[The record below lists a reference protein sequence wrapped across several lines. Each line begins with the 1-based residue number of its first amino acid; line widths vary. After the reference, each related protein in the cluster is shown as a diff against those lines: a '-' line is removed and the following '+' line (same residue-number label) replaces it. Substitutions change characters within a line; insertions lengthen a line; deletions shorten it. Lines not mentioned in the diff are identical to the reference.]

1 MANMFQTRNPQVL
14 SLAGSSSVP
23 IPDNHNDIIPFG
35 GGPIPNTAYIL
46 WKRDIEILPENAE
59 KNPTKKNHKGW
70 TVVAKG
76 IFQGWERQQVGSDV
90 WHPIMLPV
98 VNPSLT
104 AAQLKDT
111 IEFHRIVR
119 NRYDRRDPDR
129 WIGAYP
135 TNKIV
140 TDLYWQKIMKPSEH
154 EDLFV
159 KRGTARGGILAKMV
173 KSHGIGDLGKGGDDV
188 FTNIMSYGGRKRQRK
203 KKTTKRKIT
212 KSKTQRKN
220 KKVKSGRKIKK
231 SNTRRKNH

>member
-1 MANMFQTRNPQVL
+1 MDNMFQTRNPQVL

-23 IPDNHNDIIPFG
+23 IPDNHNDIIPLG
-35 GGPIPNTAYIL
+35 AGPIPNTAYVS
-46 WKRDIEILPENAE
+46 WKRDRDILPENAE

-70 TVVAKG
+70 TIVAKG
-76 IFQGWERQQVGSDV
+76 IFQGWERQPAGTDV

-104 AAQLKDT
+104 SAQLKKT
-111 IEFHRIVR
+111 VEFHRLVR

-159 KRGTARGGILAKMV
+159 KRGTARGGILSKMV

-188 FTNIMSYGGRKRQRK
+188 FTNIMSYGGRRQK
-203 KKTTKRKIT
+203 KKTKTKKTRT
-212 KSKTQRKN
+212 KTQRQNGKKN
-220 KKVKSGRKIKK
+220 RRKIKK
-231 SNTRRKNH
+231 SKTRRKIH